1 MRLQYQLLPLFD
13 AMISLGEF
21 PEGFRAGARSRGWNL
36 GLGRV
41 PVSEDQKQQIVAM
54 QNRIDHLV
62 AGVAGITGDLASVTS
77 GASKQVDSRQ
87 SDPRVAIDE
96 IVRRVLAQLKG

>member
-41 PVSEDQKQQIVAM
+41 PVTEDQKQQIVAM

-62 AGVAGITGDLASVTS
+62 AGVAGITGDTGIP
-77 GASKQVDSRQ
+77 GAGSPKPADKS
-87 SDPRVAIDE
+87 VAIDE

>member
-1 MRLQYQLLPLFD
+1 
-13 AMISLGEF
+13 MISLGGF
-21 PEGFRAGARSRGWNL
+21 PEGCRAGARSRGWNL

-62 AGVAGITGDLASVTS
+62 AGVAGVAGTTGIPGAAAAKPADTS
-77 GASKQVDSRQ
+77 
-87 SDPRVAIDE
+87 VAIDE